1 MLGKTWMALGWQW
14 IQHTISEVP
23 PWKERTTPLNVIQ
36 MKTSVMRRALSAMWR
51 NGTQAVD

>member
-14 IQHTISEVP
+14 IQHTTSEVQ
-23 PWKERTTPLNVIQ
+23 PWKERTAPFNDIQ

-51 NGTQAVD
+51 DRTQAVD